1 MPIIAGSTQK
11 TFDIMASLQKAKPQK
26 KRKNKTPKK
35 NLVKLEKKQD
45 SKLLFE
51 KEEKNT
57 RANKQRKRMAKG
69 DADAVSNVY

>member
-1 MPIIAGSTQK
+1 
-11 TFDIMASLQKAKPQK
+11 MASLQKAKPQK

-51 KEEKNT
+51 KEEKT
-57 RANKQRKRMAKG
+57 QEQINKEKEWQRRC
-69 DADAVSNVY
+69 